1 MLLFEIRLDPGNK
14 MVLESTLYCLM
25 EEVRSEQLIDI
36 CTREAGCEWLW
47 VVQLNLTS
55 NTYETYTKIMNESM
69 LVP

>member
-1 MLLFEIRLDPGNK
+1 

-36 CTREAGCEWLW
+36 CMREAGCEWLW
-47 VVQLNLTS
+47 VAQLNLTS
-55 NTYETYTKIMNESM
+55 NMYEMYMKIMNETM